1 MFHFPLGL
9 FSHLQGLQ
17 TVMLSF
23 PKHFGLP
30 SNWLS
35 TVLFLTLATTIG
47 CTGKK
52 EDSAKAGAS
61 SAGAK
66 SEIAASTGK
75 RRIVFVVNTDDPF
88 WDACRQ
94 GLKEGEKH
102 FKLSDSGLSATMEVP
117 DGSIKGQIDRLR
129 QLASQS
135 DLAGL
140 ALSAISADN
149 PSIAEELDNF
159 RKKGVHVITVD
170 GDLLRTKFRA
180 NRKYYIGTDNE
191 TAGEIL
197 GKAAAGILASR
208 SKSAGGY
215 VQFAGYTDNDNARSR
230 MDGFKRGVGSAFSE
244 KDRVSDETNLS
255 RAQEN
260 VRNAL
265 SNHRDLVALVGI
277 WAYNAPAIARAVES
291 AGVKKEMTVVT
302 FDAQEAAI
310 QEMEKGNIDAMLVQ
324 NPFDMGFQA
333 VRLLSAMVLE
343 NASVEKEMFP
353 NTGTD
358 GDIYTTGLRLVVPN
372 SGSPLKAEDFDAK
385 VVEFMKLEDFKKWL
399 AKYNLKSS

>member
-1 MFHFPLGL
+1 M
-9 FSHLQGLQ
+9 
-17 TVMLSF
+17 VLSLLTRF
-23 PKHFGLP
+23 RLP
-30 SNWLS
+30 GRWLS
-35 TVLFLTLATTIG
+35 VLLLMATVSFSGCSDSKDGATA
-47 CTGKK
+47 GK
-52 EDSAKAGAS
+52 SANA
-61 SAGAK
+61 
-66 SEIAASTGK
+66 K

-88 WDACRQ
+88 WDACRE
-94 GLKEGEKH
+94 GLKEGERH
-102 FKLSDSGLSATMEVP
+102 FKLADAGLSASMEVP

-140 ALSAISADN
+140 ALSSLSADN
-149 PSIAEELDNF
+149 PSIAEELDKF
-159 RKKGVHVITVD
+159 QKKGVQVITVD
-170 GDLLRTKFRA
+170 GDLLRTKYRA

-197 GKAAAGILASR
+197 GKAAGIILASR
-208 SKSAGGY
+208 SKASGGY

-230 MDGFKRGVGSAFSE
+230 MDGFKRGVGNAYTE
-244 KDRVSDETNLS
+244 KDRVSDETDRT

-265 SNHRDLVALVGI
+265 SNHKDLVALVGI
-277 WAYNAPAIARAVES
+277 WAYNAPAIARTVES
-291 AGVKKEMTVVT
+291 NGVKKDITVVT

-333 VRLLSAMVLE
+333 VRLLSAMVRKDE
-343 NASVEKEMFP
+343 SVEKEMFP
-353 NTGTD
+353 NTGPEA
-358 GDIYTTGLRLVVPN
+358 DIYTTGLRIVVPN

-385 VVEFMKLEDFKKWL
+385 VVEFMKLDDFKKWL
-399 AKYNLKSS
+399 AQYNLKSS